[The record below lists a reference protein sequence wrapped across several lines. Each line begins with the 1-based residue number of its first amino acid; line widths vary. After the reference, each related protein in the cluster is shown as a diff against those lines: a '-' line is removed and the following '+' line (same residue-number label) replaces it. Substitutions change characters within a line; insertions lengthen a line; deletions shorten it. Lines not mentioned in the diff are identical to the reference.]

1 MEITRE
7 LIGKVLQTAFRAGKA
22 IMDIYQ
28 LPFEVELKS
37 DNSPLTIADKTAH
50 KIISDELL
58 DTGMP
63 VLSEEGAQISY
74 DIRKSWKDFWLVD
87 PLDGTKEFIKKNGD
101 FTVNIALI
109 SNQQPIFGVVYAP
122 VPGFM
127 YWGSE
132 SGSFRL
138 NVKRSG
144 IIDFENS
151 PSLETL
157 AERLPCISKTK
168 GYLVLG
174 SRSHMNIETES
185 FIDDLKRSHP
195 DLSFI
200 SRGSSLK
207 FCTLA
212 EGGADVYPRFG
223 PTMEW
228 DTGAGHAVARFAGCS
243 VVQVENGLPVQY
255 NKPSLLNPYFIASS
269 KKNEVPFGTSFFYS

>member
-1 MEITRE
+1 MEITGE
-7 LIGKVLQTAFRAGKA
+7 LIGKVLQTAFQAGKA

-28 LPFEVELKS
+28 LPFEVEFKS

-50 KIISDELL
+50 TIITEGLQ
-58 DTGMP
+58 DTGLP
-63 VLSEEGAQISY
+63 LLSEEGAQISY
-74 DIRKSWKDFWLVD
+74 DIRKTWKDFWLVD

-109 SNQQPIFGVVYAP
+109 SNRQPIFGVVYAP
-122 VPGFM
+122 VPGYM

-138 NVKRSG
+138 NVKQSG
-144 IIDFENS
+144 DIDFEN
-151 PSLETL
+151 LHFLKTH
-157 AERLPCISKTK
+157 AEHLPCISKPE

-174 SRSHMNIETES
+174 SRSHMNAETES
-185 FIDDLKRSHP
+185 FISDLKTTHP

-212 EGGADVYPRFG
+212 EGGADIYPRFG

-243 VVQVENGLPVQY
+243 VKQVENGLPVEY
-255 NKPSLLNPYFIASS
+255 NKLSLLNPNFIARS
-269 KKNEVPFGTSFFYS
+269 

>member
-1 MEITRE
+1 MKITGE
-7 LIGKVLQTAFRAGKA
+7 LIGKALQIAFRAGKA
-22 IMDIYQ
+22 IMDIYT

-50 KIISDELL
+50 SIITEGLS
-58 DTGMP
+58 DTGIP
-63 VLSEEGAQISY
+63 VLSEEGVQISY
-74 DIRKSWKDFWLVD
+74 EIRKTWTRFWLVD

-109 SNQQPIFGVVYAP
+109 INQKPVFGVVYAP
-122 VPGFM
+122 VPDLM

-138 NVKRSG
+138 NVRQYNES
-144 IIDFENS
+144 DFEKNYS
-151 PSLETL
+151 IEPL

-174 SRSHMNIETES
+174 SSSHMNIETES
-185 FIDDLKRSHP
+185 FIADLKRSHP
-195 DLSFI
+195 ELSFI

-212 EGGADVYPRFG
+212 EGGADIYPRFG

-243 VVQVENGLPVQY
+243 VNQVENGLPVEY
-255 NKPSLLNPYFIASS
+255 NKPSLLNPYFIARN
-269 KKNEVPFGTSFFYS
+269 KKNEVTF